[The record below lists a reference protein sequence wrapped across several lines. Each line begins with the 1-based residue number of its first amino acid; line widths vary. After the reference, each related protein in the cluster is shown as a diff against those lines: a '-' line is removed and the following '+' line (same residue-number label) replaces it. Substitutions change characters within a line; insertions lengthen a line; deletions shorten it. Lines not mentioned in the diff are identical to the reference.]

1 MRTHLKSPIQ
11 TNEMYQSLDSLDMK
25 KDAQDDYSD
34 ELLLIIIVDI
44 KEWKKGAWWISTIQ
58 EILPEIYKKHLSES

>member
-1 MRTHLKSPIQ
+1 LRTHLKSPIQ
-11 TNEMYQSLDSLDMK
+11 TNEIYQSLDSLDMK

-44 KEWKKGAWWISTIQ
+44 KE
-58 EILPEIYKKHLSES
+58 